1 MLNRLSSGT
10 RSGISPCVIDTSART
25 LLRACLLSGA
35 PAQQAFATWRSGI
48 TPETLRGNELRLMPM
63 LLANLTRLGVDDP
76 LLPWLRGMAKHV
88 WLTGMMRR
96 AAVRGALDQLAAASI
111 PIVLVKG
118 SALLARWQDQFDT
131 RPMGDFD
138 LLVPRDHAFD
148 ALTTLTNVG
157 WSGPPISTIDD
168 TAFDAFHAF
177 CVSRPHDIAIDVHWR
192 PAEAIADPAHAAGL
206 IVRSEAAT
214 MLGCPVRIAGIADH
228 LFVLFAH
235 AFHNSGNGRFDWI
248 AEAAILLRLARA
260 AIDWRVLYRL
270 AATYRMTAWCID
282 AIALACDIS
291 GQTQPS
297 ESRRWVRPWTRTLDR
312 FEQRARIDGDL
323 FGALVGRARSKRR
336 TGSRRPHGTAF
347 RDPVIL
353 EAAACV
359 LDLRVRRQQIASV
372 GTAALACIGPHGF
385 VPNRDPARQSF
396 HAGWSIPEACGRWT
410 DGNFAWLLLA
420 FPCAPTTP
428 FPVRLSFQLYTLPSC
443 PDLAVSV
450 WAGEALEEW
459 RFRAD
464 QPETHTRRL
473 MGSAWISAG
482 GPLLTLYFRFDRRMD
497 PSGRGRIG
505 GDARALGMLL
515 QRIDIATPAT
525 IPAFGDGFDVALP
538 LGASLQG
545 PASCEALFWEGWS
558 DAEPNGRWTIGSS
571 ATLLL
576 NLSERR
582 PAGLRFDISYVLG
595 DKAGQDIEI
604 TVDGMSVGTW
614 NLPAHLPARIDIVL
628 PQAEGPDALTA
639 ITFAIARPFI
649 AATLIA
655 TDDFRMLG
663 VMLRRIT
670 PID

>member
-1 MLNRLSSGT
+1 
-10 RSGISPCVIDTSART
+10 VIDPATRT

-35 PAQQAFATWRSGI
+35 PAEQAFATWRSGV

-63 LLANLTRLGVDDP
+63 LLTNLTRLGVDDP

-88 WLTGMMRR
+88 WLTGMLRR
-96 AAVRGALDQLAAASI
+96 AAVRGALDQLVAAAI

-157 WSGPPISTIDD
+157 WSGPPISTLDD
-168 TAFDAFHAF
+168 TAFDTFHAF
-177 CVSRPHDIAIDVHWR
+177 CVSRPHDIAIDLHWR
-192 PAEAIADPAHAAGL
+192 PAEAINDPAHAAGL
-206 IVRSEAAT
+206 IVRSEATT
-214 MLGCPVRIAGIADH
+214 MLGCPVRVAGIADH

-270 AATYRMTAWCID
+270 AATYRMTAWCRD
-282 AIALACDIS
+282 AIAEACDIS
-291 GQTQPS
+291 GQTPPS
-297 ESRRWVRPWTRTLDR
+297 ESRHWVRPWSRTLDR
-312 FEQRARIDGDL
+312 FEQKARIDGDM
-323 FGALVGRARSKRR
+323 FGGLVGRARSKRR
-336 TGSRRPHGTAF
+336 AGSRWTQRSAF
-347 RDPVIL
+347 RDPAIL

-359 LDLRVRRQQIASV
+359 LDLRVRRRQIASV
-372 GTAALACIGPHGF
+372 GTAALAGIGADGF
-385 VPNRDPARQSF
+385 VPGRDPAGQSF

-420 FPCAPTTP
+420 FPCAPATQ

-464 QPETHTRRL
+464 QPESHTRRL
-473 MGSAWISAG
+473 MGSACVSAT
-482 GPLLTLYFRFDRRMD
+482 GPMMALYFRFDRKMD
-497 PSGRGRIG
+497 PSGRGRVG

-515 QRIDIATPAT
+515 QRIDIATLAT
-525 IPAFGDGFDVALP
+525 IPALGDGLDVALAQAVSP
-538 LGASLQG
+538 QR
-545 PASCEALFWEGWS
+545 PASCEALFWQGWS
-558 DAEPNGRWTIGSS
+558 DAELNGRWTIGCS

-582 PAGLRFDISYVLG
+582 PAGLQFDFSYVLG
-595 DKAGQDIEI
+595 DKAGQDVEI
-604 TVDGMSVGTW
+604 AVDGMSVGTW
-614 NLPAHLPARIDIVL
+614 HLPAHLPARIDIVL
-628 PQAEGPDALTA
+628 PQAERSDALTA

-649 AATLIA
+649 AATLLA

-663 VMLRRIT
+663 MMLRRIT

>member
-1 MLNRLSSGT
+1 MWR
-10 RSGISPCVIDTSART
+10 AR
-25 LLRACLLSGA
+25 
-35 PAQQAFATWRSGI
+35 I
-48 TPETLRGNELRLMPM
+48 
-63 LLANLTRLGVDDP
+63 
-76 LLPWLRGMAKHV
+76 
-88 WLTGMMRR
+88 
-96 AAVRGALDQLAAASI
+96 QLAAAAI
-111 PIVLVKG
+111 PIGLVKG

-138 LLVPRDHAFD
+138 LLVPRDYAFD

-192 PAEAIADPAHAAGL
+192 PAEAINDPAHAAGL
-206 IVRSEAAT
+206 IVRSEAAA
-214 MLGCPVRIAGIADH
+214 MLGCPVRVAGIADH

-235 AFHNSGNGRFDWI
+235 AFHNPGNGRFDWI

-260 AIDWRVLYRL
+260 AIDWRVLHGL
-270 AATYRMTAWCID
+270 AATYRMTAWCSD

-291 GQTQPS
+291 GQTPPS

-312 FEQRARIDGDL
+312 LEQKARIDGDM
-323 FGALVGRARSKRR
+323 FGGLVGRVRSKRR
-336 TGSRRPHGTAF
+336 AGSRWTQRSAF

-353 EAAACV
+353 EAAAGV
-359 LDLRVRRQQIASV
+359 LDLRVRRRQIAGV
-372 GTAALACIGPHGF
+372 ATAALGGIGADGF
-385 VPNRDPARQSF
+385 VPSRDPAGQSF

-420 FPCAPTTP
+420 FPGAPATP

-473 MGSAWISAG
+473 MGSAWVSAG
-482 GPLLTLYFRFDRRMD
+482 GPMLALYFRFDHKMD
-497 PSGRGRIG
+497 PSGRGRVG

-515 QRIDIATPAT
+515 QRIDIATLAT
-525 IPAFGDGFDVALP
+525 IPALGDGLDVALAEAVSP
-538 LGASLQG
+538 QR
-545 PASCEALFWEGWS
+545 PVSCEALFWEGWS

-576 NLSERR
+576 NLSEQR

-595 DKAGQDIEI
+595 DRAGQDIEI
-604 TVDGMSVGTW
+604 SVDGTSAGTW

-628 PQAEGPDALTA
+628 PQADRPDALTA

-649 AATLIA
+649 AATLIP